1 MTTISLES
9 FVAPKLPWVK
19 TPIRAKVIEFNEFF
33 LCEKK
38 KKKKKSKVTRT
49 LKPWNLSFKT
59 MCVRSNVNIFRILQ
73 IVLDYE

>member
-19 TPIRAKVIEFNEFF
+19 TPIRAKVIESNEFF

-38 KKKKKSKVTRT
+38 KKKKKRSKVTRT
-49 LKPWNLSFKT
+49 LSRGMCLSEP
-59 MCVRSNVNIFRILQ
+59 CVF
-73 IVLDYE
+73 EAM

>member
-19 TPIRAKVIEFNEFF
+19 TPIRTKVIESNEFF

-38 KKKKKSKVTRT
+38 KKKEEAK
-49 LKPWNLSFKT
+49 
-59 MCVRSNVNIFRILQ
+59 
-73 IVLDYE
+73 

>member
-19 TPIRAKVIEFNEFF
+19 TPIRAKVIESNEFF

-38 KKKKKSKVTRT
+38 TKQTNKVTRT
-49 LKPWNLSFKT
+49 LSRGMCLSKT

>member
-19 TPIRAKVIEFNEFF
+19 TPIRAKVIESNEFF

-38 KKKKKSKVTRT
+38 KQTNKQSNPYAQ
-49 LKPWNLSFKT
+49 PWNVSFKT

-73 IVLDYE
+73 IVLDYD